1 MRIPSSVKSAGRA
14 TLALTVVLG
23 SVVLFSATKAPFT
36 RHDKAYYMSAAQANF
51 VRPGL
56 VIKVK
61 AVKISADGTP
71 TVNFTLTDPKGL
83 PLDRDGVFTPGAV
96 STSFILAYIPKGQTQ
111 YVSYTTR
118 LQTDPNAK
126 VPNAVQATSDSGG
139 VYTKISDG
147 EYSYTLKA
155 KLPPDYEQSS
165 THSMGVYG
173 SRNLTEFDLGT
184 QYDTNVF
191 TFVPDGSKVSVTR
204 DVVKT
209 QSCNKCH
216 DQLAFHGGSRRGV
229 ELCVMC
235 HTPQTTDS
243 GSGNTLDFKVFVHKL
258 HNGAHLPS
266 VQAGNKYYIV
276 GFNNG
281 ITDWSNVEFPA
292 NGGGGSFAGVL
303 RCQSC
308 HEQDTGAAQANAWFS
323 NPNRAA
329 CGSCHDNVNFAS
341 GQNHVNLPQI
351 DDKMCSNCHIPKG
364 ELEFDA
370 SIMGAHT
377 VPVQSAQLAGLVVNV
392 LKVENGTAGKKPT
405 VTFSL
410 KDKSGKGLSM
420 STVSRVSLVM
430 AGPTNDYGYTSFG
443 SDLNTK
449 GYVAE
454 SPTAA
459 NTACSNDGTCS
470 YTFTHAIPSD
480 ARGTFSIGIESRQ
493 SATLNAG
500 TTREMATQY
509 GADNK
514 VMNFSVDGSPVTP
527 RRTVVAIEKCNGCH
541 TRLSMHGENRNQIQ
555 QCVLCHN
562 PSMDDS
568 PVRGQARDAAQQG
581 MKPLSVNFAY
591 MIHNIH
597 TGEELNAQNRS
608 YVVIGNG
615 GSVNDFSEVRYPA
628 MSMSGA
634 VGDRSNCSMCHV
646 GTSYT
651 LPLKPGLNQVSNPQG
666 PMEVM
671 GPVTAACTGCHGTP
685 SAVSH
690 AAINSHGEYGES
702 CEVCHGA
709 NAEFSVDK
717 MHAR

>member
-1 MRIPSSVKSAGRA
+1 MRIPSSVKLTGRA
-14 TLALTVVLG
+14 ALALTV
-23 SVVLFSATKAPFT
+23 VVLFSATKAPFT

-61 AVKISADGTP
+61 SVKIAADGTP
-71 TVNFTLTDPKGL
+71 TVDFTLADPKGL
-83 PLDRDGVFTPGAV
+83 PLDRDGVFTPGTV

-118 LQTDPNAK
+118 LQTDPNGK
-126 VPNAVQATSDSGG
+126 VPNAVQATTDSGG
-139 VYTKISDG
+139 VYNKVTDG
-147 EYSYTLKA
+147 EYTYTFKA
-155 KLPPDYEQSS
+155 KLPPDYEPSS

-173 SRNLTEFDLGT
+173 SRNLSEFDLGT

-191 TFVPDGSKVSVTR
+191 TFVPDGSKVTVTR
-204 DVVKT
+204 EVVKT

-229 ELCVMC
+229 ELCIMC

-243 GSGNTLDFKVFVHKL
+243 GSGNTVDFKVFIHKL

-281 ITDWSNVEFPA
+281 ITDWSSVEFPA

-308 HEQDTGAAQANAWFS
+308 HEPDSGAAQANAWLS
-323 NPNRAA
+323 NPTRAA

-341 GQNHVNLPQI
+341 GLNHVNLPQI

-377 VPVQSAQLAGLVVNV
+377 VPVQSAQLAGLVVNI

-410 KDKSGKGLSM
+410 KDKAGNGLSM

-430 AGPTNDYGYTSFG
+430 AGPTTDYGYTSFG

-470 YTFTHAIPSD
+470 YTFTHAIPAD
-480 ARGTFSIGIESRQ
+480 ARGTFSMGIESRQ
-493 SATLNAG
+493 SATLNQG
-500 TTREMATQY
+500 TTRQATTQY

-514 VMNFSVDGSPVTP
+514 VMHFSVDGSPVTP

-568 PVRGQARDAAQQG
+568 PVRGQAKDAAQQAL
-581 MKPLSVNFAY
+581 KPLSVNFAY

-615 GSVNDFSEVRYPA
+615 GSVNDFGEVRYPA
-628 MSMSGA
+628 MSRSGA

-651 LPLKPGLNQVSNPQG
+651 LPLKAGLNQVSNPQG

-671 GPVTAACTGCHGTP
+671 GPATAACTGCHGTP

-702 CEVCHGA
+702 CDVCHGST
-709 NAEFSVDK
+709 AEFSVDK